1 MKRHF
6 DFCIKKQDGWYKDIV
21 RFYPRTTHVHGFGDK
36 IPHTWKEV
44 YKTYYSWKVL
54 RQYIDGEGKVIPEKT
69 HVIFSM
75 MFDEAS
81 VFPRLAEDI
90 RFMIATESAIH
101 ACGLGQ
107 PSAQWDISMCENG
120 MVKFEVFDNYHNN
133 GFRFVLSES
142 EAKAFCCWIDSV
154 NTYALEHGEPA

>member
-6 DFCIKKQDGWYKDIV
+6 DFCIKKQDGWYKDII

-54 RQYIDGEGKVIPEKT
+54 RQYLDEEGNVIPEKT
-69 HVIFSM
+69 QVLFSM

-81 VFPRLAEDI
+81 AFPRLSEDI
-90 RFMIATESAIH
+90 RYMLENDIVFH
-101 ACGLGQ
+101 VPGFGQ
-107 PSAQWDISMCENG
+107 PSAVWSVRVCENSA
-120 MVKFEVFDNYHNN
+120 VKFEVFDNYHNN
-133 GFRFVLSES
+133 GFRFVLNQDET
-142 EAKAFCCWIDSV
+142 KAFCCWIDSV
-154 NTYALEHGEPA
+154 NAYALEHGEPA